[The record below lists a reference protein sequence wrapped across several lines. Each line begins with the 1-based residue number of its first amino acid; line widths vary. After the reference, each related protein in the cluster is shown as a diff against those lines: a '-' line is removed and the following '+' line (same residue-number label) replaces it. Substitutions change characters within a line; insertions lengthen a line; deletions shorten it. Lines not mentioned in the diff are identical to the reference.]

1 MPNTFTKAPISD
13 GWHGSQTRIKILP
26 RDFIR
31 NDDTSRGLIQ
41 TSFDP
46 DPAGAFPV
54 GIEVSHADTEIY
66 ACIPIPTGYKATGLK
81 IAGNASSAGSNQIWA
96 WIGCCVGCS
105 TIPLFDVTETKNIGT
120 EYDFNGSANTGIY
133 GGEDEL
139 VSSITNYLLVWIE
152 LEAAGTDVTYG
163 GYVNIERV

>member
-1 MPNTFTKAPISD
+1 MASNSITKAPISD

-46 DPAGAFPV
+46 DKGGDFAV
-54 GIEVSHADTEIY
+54 GIEVSHSMTELY

-81 IAGNASSAGSNQIWA
+81 IGGNDTNNEIWA

-105 TIPLFDVTETKNIGT
+105 TIPLFDVTETKVIGT

-139 VSSITNYLLVWIE
+139 VSSMTNYLLVWIE